1 MSSGEVLI
9 RGGYVATV
17 DPALGDLPGADVLV
31 ADGRITAVAPGL
43 TASPG
48 ARVIDARDR
57 LVLPGLVDTHR
68 HTWLGAI
75 NASVAAVSLTEYS
88 RTVMRDLAPHYLPED
103 SYAGTLWGA
112 LQALNAGVTTVADWA
127 HNLPSPE
134 HADANI
140 RALRDSGIRGVF
152 LYGGNDPA
160 EVQDTYFPPGSH
172 RLTMGLALRGPHFA
186 TAHEN
191 QADFALARDLGLPI
205 SIHAGMAGFPGAV
218 DELDKLG
225 LLGPDV
231 NYAHATEFAPREF
244 ELVAASGGSIAIS
257 PSVDM
262 TMALG
267 AYPATGQALA
277 HGIPAGLAADTVASS
292 GTDLFS
298 EMRLALA
305 AERSRAI
312 TPVPLDHRDM
322 LHLAT
327 AGGARV
333 WRLDDEI
340 GTLTPGKRADIVVVD
355 LRPPH
360 LDGFGDPVLSLLVGA
375 GPADVETV
383 LADGVVVK
391 ADGKLVHPI
400 VDEARHLMRSSRQ
413 RLRRRQT
420 LRSTETTTPSTTA

>member
-1 MSSGEVLI
+1 
-9 RGGYVATV
+9 
-17 DPALGDLPGADVLV
+17 
-31 ADGRITAVAPGL
+31 
-43 TASPG
+43 
-48 ARVIDARDR
+48 
-57 LVLPGLVDTHR
+57 
-68 HTWLGAI
+68 
-75 NASVAAVSLTEYS
+75 
-88 RTVMRDLAPHYLPED
+88 
-103 SYAGTLWGA
+103 
-112 LQALNAGVTTVADWA
+112 
-127 HNLPSPE
+127 
-134 HADANI
+134 
-140 RALRDSGIRGVF
+140 RDSGIRGIF
-152 LYGGNDPA
+152 LYGGQMDEA
-160 EVQDTYFPPGSH
+160 RRIRDTYFPPGSGG
-172 RLTMGLALRGPHFA
+172 RLAMGLALRGPHFA
-186 TAHEN
+186 TPEAN

-205 SIHAGMAGFPGAV
+205 SIHAGMAGFPAAV
-218 DELDKLG
+218 YELDKLG

-231 NYAHATEFAPREF
+231 NYAHANEFAPREF
-244 ELVAASGGSIAIS
+244 ELVADSGGSIAIS

-305 AERSRAI
+305 AERSRAYADAV

-327 AGGARV
+327 AGGARA

-375 GPADVETV
+375 GSADVETV
-383 LADGVVVK
+383 LVDGDVVK
-391 ADGKLVHPI
+391 ADGTLVGPI
-400 VDEARHLMRSSRQ
+400 VDEARHQMRSSRQ
-413 RLRRRQT
+413 RL
-420 LRSTETTTPSTTA
+420 SGP